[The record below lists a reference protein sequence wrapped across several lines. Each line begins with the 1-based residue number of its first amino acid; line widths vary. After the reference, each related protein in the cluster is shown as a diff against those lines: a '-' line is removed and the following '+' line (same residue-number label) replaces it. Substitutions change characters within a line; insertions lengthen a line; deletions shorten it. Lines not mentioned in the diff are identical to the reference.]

1 MANETTQ
8 PNATTQPNTLPQT
21 ITLTKPAPGQTV
33 VVDIQPN
40 QVVEVPFDMAEAN
53 ITLVGNDL
61 RLEFPGNA
69 VLILTDFAA
78 MVEAGTSPLM
88 MFADG
93 TVVAG
98 DVILTALSAEVP
110 ETAAG
115 PGGGSGGAGEYEDDM
130 GALIAGINKLGPQNP
145 DPFAKAVDVQF
156 FEELLAPPAPE
167 IKVGAPPDAVVDS
180 IRLPE
185 GNVAIFAAKITNAP
199 TGATLTLFLSD
210 GTATVSDNDYTTVN
224 FQYSYD
230 GGATW
235 INITG
240 PFDIPAGDSLLLVKT
255 DTVADKIFEGDE
267 TFILTGILTGPTG
280 ATYSA
285 SGTATIYDV
294 DGEPSISSSNATID
308 EEDVIAGGNSG
319 DSYDDGG
326 DMGEWSAT
334 GALVYDFGLNGPGS
348 LVVSSADDP
357 GATWDGTML
366 TASDGSWALVVNGDG
381 TYTFNLLKPLAHTY
395 GDNTEGDIVLNFTAT
410 VTDSDVDSKSTN
422 FTVTVDDDAATAYA
436 NTNSANEGQQNVSGN
451 VLTDGT
457 DDVFGADGPT
467 AVDAGVVGVAAGN
480 TGVALDSP
488 ATLGVA
494 IETTYGFLTLN
505 ANGSYDYD
513 AKANVTIP
521 AGAQDVFTY
530 TIKDGDGD
538 LSYTTL
544 TINLTDSGIMAPDDN
559 DALVYERA
567 LDTTKD
573 GSDLV
578 ASTYTGS
585 IPAETGETDALNQ
598 LNATGGFG
606 TLTYSLVSS
615 ANGMYGTIQ
624 INSDGSYIYTLSK
637 PFDTSPDADNGANI
651 EQNKDS
657 FTYRVTDA
665 NGNWAEGTITVDIVD
680 DKPLYL
686 SPDDTHVEDL
696 ATNSDIIENLNFL
709 AGADGVKTV
718 QFTMSLNHGA
728 SEANWV
734 KAVDADDNF
743 LTFNGQQLYL
753 FYGSN
758 GTDLTRLEAKTALNG
773 TLGFSIDIDPVTN
786 TYAVHSNGIISNDTA
801 TSATNLTG
809 VGGGNVTW
817 KALLDIG
824 GTTEDVMMSTSSGNT
839 VNTNATEIGVS
850 GGNSFT
856 AGEGIR
862 FDFLNGLTAQKVGS
876 DWVFD
881 YPNTD
886 ASHNLTKAWK
896 QEIAFVQGGGNK
908 TASIIVTALLAD
920 NDDIFYGD
928 LLGENKVALL
938 ASNIKI
944 YDAADQ
950 LITNLAAAGITIDD
964 SDLYSVTITGLKQ
977 GYTYAVFSPDPFT
990 AIQVDAA
997 SGTTE
1002 FKLGFFS
1009 YGEDNFGTPI
1019 DLNYEVKGW
1028 DNDGDSATGQI
1039 NLSFYPDG
1047 YTWTGTVAGDNY
1059 TGDAD
1064 NNVILGDGGNDT
1076 LYGGD
1081 GDDVIDGNSGDD
1093 FIYGQGG
1100 NDNLHGG
1107 SGNDNLQGG
1116 IGNDLLDGDSGN
1128 DILVGGDGDDLFIG
1142 GIGNDNMTGGA
1153 GADVFAFSAKG
1164 GEGTDSITDFNAAT
1178 DILRFHDVL
1187 NNDGD
1192 GDLDVND
1199 LTDPTKQ
1206 QYIELH
1212 KASDAQ
1218 IELTIHGSAAE
1229 PTTVTLH
1236 GDTPNAFQGITQLSQ
1251 LNVQVDPDTYSS

>member
-1 MANETTQ
+1 M
-8 PNATTQPNTLPQT
+8 
-21 ITLTKPAPGQTV
+21 
-33 VVDIQPN
+33 
-40 QVVEVPFDMAEAN
+40 
-53 ITLVGNDL
+53 
-61 RLEFPGNA
+61 
-69 VLILTDFAA
+69 
-78 MVEAGTSPLM
+78 
-88 MFADG
+88 
-93 TVVAG
+93 
-98 DVILTALSAEVP
+98 
-110 ETAAG
+110 
-115 PGGGSGGAGEYEDDM
+115 
-130 GALIAGINKLGPQNP
+130 
-145 DPFAKAVDVQF
+145 
-156 FEELLAPPAPE
+156 
-167 IKVGAPPDAVVDS
+167 
-180 IRLPE
+180 
-185 GNVAIFAAKITNAP
+185 
-199 TGATLTLFLSD
+199 
-210 GTATVSDNDYTTVN
+210 
-224 FQYSYD
+224 
-230 GGATW
+230 
-235 INITG
+235 
-240 PFDIPAGDSLLLVKT
+240 
-255 DTVADKIFEGDE
+255 
-267 TFILTGILTGPTG
+267 
-280 ATYSA
+280 
-285 SGTATIYDV
+285 
-294 DGEPSISSSNATID
+294 
-308 EEDVIAGGNSG
+308 
-319 DSYDDGG
+319 
-326 DMGEWSAT
+326 
-334 GALVYDFGLNGPGS
+334 
-348 LVVSSADDP
+348 
-357 GATWDGTML
+357 
-366 TASDGSWALVVNGDG
+366 
-381 TYTFNLLKPLAHTY
+381 
-395 GDNTEGDIVLNFTAT
+395 
-410 VTDSDVDSKSTN
+410 
-422 FTVTVDDDAATAYA
+422 
-436 NTNSANEGQQNVSGN
+436 
-451 VLTDGT
+451 
-457 DDVFGADGPT
+457 
-467 AVDAGVVGVAAGN
+467 
-480 TGVALDSP
+480 
-488 ATLGVA
+488 
-494 IETTYGFLTLN
+494 
-505 ANGSYDYD
+505 
-513 AKANVTIP
+513 
-521 AGAQDVFTY
+521 
-530 TIKDGDGD
+530 
-538 LSYTTL
+538 
-544 TINLTDSGIMAPDDN
+544 
-559 DALVYERA
+559 
-567 LDTTKD
+567 
-573 GSDLV
+573 
-578 ASTYTGS
+578 
-585 IPAETGETDALNQ
+585 
-598 LNATGGFG
+598 
-606 TLTYSLVSS
+606 
-615 ANGMYGTIQ
+615 
-624 INSDGSYIYTLSK
+624 
-637 PFDTSPDADNGANI
+637 
-651 EQNKDS
+651 
-657 FTYRVTDA
+657 TDA